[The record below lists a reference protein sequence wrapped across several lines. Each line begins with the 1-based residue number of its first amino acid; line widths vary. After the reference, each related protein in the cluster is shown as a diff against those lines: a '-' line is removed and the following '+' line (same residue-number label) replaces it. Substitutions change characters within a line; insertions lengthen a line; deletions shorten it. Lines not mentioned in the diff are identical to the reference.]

1 MAALMPRLYLIRH
14 GKASADWSGHSDPPL
29 APEGHQQAQAMAR
42 RMAPLGPLPLLSS
55 PLARTRETA
64 DPLARAWS
72 TTPAMEPRVGEI
84 PSPDGM
90 ALTKRLEWLKKIAG
104 QHWPELEPPLQQWR
118 RTLLETLGS
127 IQTDTVIVSHFI
139 AINTATGAAIGD
151 DRVVHF
157 APGYC
162 SITTLKVTPDGL
174 QLIERGTEAKTKI
187 L

>member
-1 MAALMPRLYLIRH
+1 MPRLYLIRH

-42 RMAPLGPLPLLSS
+42 EMAPLGPLPLLSS

-72 TTPAMEPRVGEI
+72 AAPVIEPRVGEI
-84 PSPDGM
+84 PSPADLE
-90 ALTKRLEWLKKIAG
+90 LTQRLDWLRRIAG
-104 QHWPELEPPLQQWR
+104 QRWHELAPELREWR
-118 RTLLETLGS
+118 RSLLETLGE
-127 IQTDTVIVSHFI
+127 IDTDSVIVSHFI
-139 AINTATGAAIGD
+139 AINAATGAAIGD

-162 SITTLKVTPDGL
+162 SVTILETTPDSLRLL
-174 QLIERGTEAKTKI
+174 QRGAEAETKI